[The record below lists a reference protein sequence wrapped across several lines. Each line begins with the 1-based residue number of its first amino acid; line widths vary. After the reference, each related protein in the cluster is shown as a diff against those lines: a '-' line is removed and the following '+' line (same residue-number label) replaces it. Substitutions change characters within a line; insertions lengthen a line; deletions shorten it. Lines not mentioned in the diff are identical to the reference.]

1 MNDNERKKNLHA
13 LRSMIIRYRKQDKTD
28 AVAIANF
35 AYEKGMAKKDV
46 EEMYQLIVDAG
57 KVLKNV

>member
-1 MNDNERKKNLHA
+1 
-13 LRSMIIRYRKQDKTD
+13 MIIRYRKQDKTD